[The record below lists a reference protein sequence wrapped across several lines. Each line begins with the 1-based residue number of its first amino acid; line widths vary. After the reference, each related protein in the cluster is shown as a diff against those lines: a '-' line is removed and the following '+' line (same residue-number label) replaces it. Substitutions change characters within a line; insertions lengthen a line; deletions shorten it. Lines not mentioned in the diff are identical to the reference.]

1 MLIRSF
7 SAADASQVR
16 SMVLEVL
23 AGEGFQYDHL
33 KDSDLED
40 INTFYLN
47 HGGAFFVAIDE
58 DKVIGSSAVRMINS
72 GRCEIK
78 RLYVRKDFRGKGVG
92 TALLLQALR
101 FAEQNCSFATLKTD
115 VSLDNAIRLYL
126 KNGFLIVK
134 EDDKT
139 IYFEKQLH

>member
-7 SAADASQVR
+7 SAAHASQVR

-23 AGEGFQYDHL
+23 AGEGFQYDPL
-33 KDSDLED
+33 KDSDLEN
-40 INTFYLN
+40 INAFYLDV
-47 HGGAFFVAIDE
+47 GGAFFVAIDE
-58 DKVIGSSAVRMINS
+58 GMIIGSSAVRMINS

-92 TALLLQALR
+92 TALLSQALR

-115 VSLDNAIRLYL
+115 VSLDDAIRLYL